1 MLSEHFACPWEAH
14 PLKAGNGVKCLNY
27 NIEDLLRILGG
38 DAEWGNKWISQCYK
52 VPVAVRDILR
62 LNKRK
67 NLLTVQLPKVVM
79 GSHLKR

>member
-1 MLSEHFACPWEAH
+1 M
-14 PLKAGNGVKCLNY
+14 KCSNY
-27 NIEDLLRILGG
+27 DIEELLRILGG
-38 DAEWGNKWISQCYK
+38 DAEWGNKWILQHYN
-52 VPVAVRDILR
+52 VPVAVRDILQ